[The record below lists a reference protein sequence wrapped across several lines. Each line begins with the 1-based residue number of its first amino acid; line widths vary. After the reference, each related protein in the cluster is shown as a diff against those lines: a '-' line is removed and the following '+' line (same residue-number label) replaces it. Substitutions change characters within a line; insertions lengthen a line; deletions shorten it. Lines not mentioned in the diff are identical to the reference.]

1 MSRRGGRGRGGDPSE
16 TPLRDAVE
24 GYVRRAGLKRRL
36 DQASVVP
43 EWEQLVGTQ
52 IATVT
57 TPRSVTKDGTL
68 LVSVRSSAWMQ
79 ELQLMSPEILRRLG
93 AHGKK
98 IRRVVWRVE

>member
-1 MSRRGGRGRGGDPSE
+1 MRDKPPPA
-16 TPLRDAVE
+16 TPLDEALST
-24 GYVRRAGLKRRL
+24 YLKKSGLTRRL
-36 DQASVVP
+36 DQASVIP
-43 EWEQLVGTQ
+43 EWERLVGPQ
-52 IATVT
+52 IAAVT

-68 LVSVRSSAWMQ
+68 LVGVRSSAWMQ